1 MIFRKQTVLFV
12 VSAIVS
18 LLFCTC
24 KTGEKHINPPVILT
38 EDSVRLVLHN
48 LSTGFKNRDI
58 DILRNCFAENFS
70 ISVSMMPSS
79 MRYLEPALDNSSIEN
94 VDFVAIDT
102 SYSDVGE
109 VKVRIK
115 PAADKPETESIIAF
129 DKNHKIVFIDYL
141 DRLYGVSR
149 YNVSEKKA
157 VIPFEF
163 DSAYI
168 IVPLKLNDNK
178 TVLRFLLDT
187 GADGMAVGKT
197 LADSLNLSITGSQTA
212 GVVGGRMNID
222 ISSGNTVHFN
232 DTFAL
237 TNQRIAVFENF
248 DHDYDGIIGLNIATN
263 YITSVDFDN
272 KQITLSTFGNYKY
285 EEQGEIIKIK
295 NTYNVITIP
304 GTLSVAGN
312 EDVAGDFIF
321 DSGAHYN
328 LIAFSGFVR
337 KNRLLLTGFKPESQS
352 STVSMGHSTP
362 VFDGKAQRF
371 AFSPNLVFNNIMVT
385 LQASTSKD
393 DDERMPSGSIG
404 IKLIQKFNFT
414 IDLLKK
420 EILFVRREC

>member
-18 LLFCTC
+18 LLFYAC
-24 KTGEKHINPPVILT
+24 KTGEKHIINSPIILN
-38 EDSVRLVLHN
+38 EDSVKVVLHD
-48 LSTGFKNRDI
+48 LSTGLKNKDI

-79 MRYLEPALDNSSIEN
+79 MRYLEPVLNSSSSIEN

-102 SYSDVGE
+102 LYSDIGE

-115 PAADKPETESIIAF
+115 IADKPETESVIAF

-141 DRLYGVSR
+141 DRLYGTSR

-168 IVPLKLNDNK
+168 IIPLKLNDSK
-178 TVLRFLLDT
+178 SVLRFLLDT
-187 GADGMAVGKT
+187 GADGMAVGKA

-212 GVVGGRMNID
+212 GVVGGKMNID
-222 ISSGNTVHFN
+222 ISSGNTVHLN

-237 TNQRIAVFENF
+237 ENQRIAVFENF
-248 DHDYDGIIGLNIATN
+248 EHDYDGIIGLNIATN
-263 YITSVDFDN
+263 YITSVDFDK
-272 KQITLSTFGNYKY
+272 KQITLSTFGDYKY
-285 EEQGEIIKIK
+285 EGQGEIVKIK
-295 NTYNVITIP
+295 NAYHVITIP
-304 GTLSVAGN
+304 GTLNVAGN
-312 EDVAGDFIF
+312 EDVVGDFIF

-371 AFSPNLVFNNIMVT
+371 AFSPNLVFNDIMVT

-393 DDERMPSGSIG
+393 DDEKMPSGSIG
-404 IKLIQKFNFT
+404 IKLIQNFNFT

-420 EILFVRREC
+420 EIFFSKR